1 MLELEIKRN
10 WHSKGR
16 VGLLPDAGL
25 VWVRGVPWADARV
38 RLHNIVLPGEELAE
52 GDQTVNL

>member
-1 MLELEIKRN
+1 MSELEIKRN

-16 VGLLPDAGL
+16 VRLLPDAGL
-25 VWVRGVPWADARV
+25 VVVGFPSADARV

-52 GDQTVNL
+52 GEQTVNL